1 MLFRD
6 IGLRILLFER
16 GAQYAV
22 APDDRRFLM
31 IRPVVASTPDKLVVV
46 ENWFEELKSVAE
58 VNGSSFGLA
67 MVSVVVSIQM
77 RKMFAE
83 VRKMFS
89 NARDA
94 EQDVR
99 ERQASRNF

>member
-1 MLFRD
+1 LGFVLLDAVLHDFRTMPHRSK
-6 IGLRILLFER
+6 I
-16 GAQYAV
+16 
-22 APDDRRFLM
+22 
-31 IRPVVASTPDKLVVV
+31 
-46 ENWFEELKSVAE
+46 
-58 VNGSSFGLA
+58 A

-83 VRKMFS
+83 VRKMFL

-94 EQDVR
+94 ERDVR

>member
-1 MLFRD
+1 
-6 IGLRILLFER
+6 
-16 GAQYAV
+16 
-22 APDDRRFLM
+22 
-31 IRPVVASTPDKLVVV
+31 
-46 ENWFEELKSVAE
+46 
-58 VNGSSFGLA
+58 

-83 VRKMFS
+83 VRKMFA

-99 ERQASRNF
+99 ERQASKNF

>member
-1 MLFRD
+1 
-6 IGLRILLFER
+6 
-16 GAQYAV
+16 
-22 APDDRRFLM
+22 
-31 IRPVVASTPDKLVVV
+31 
-46 ENWFEELKSVAE
+46 
-58 VNGSSFGLA
+58 

-89 NARDA
+89 NARRA
-94 EQDVR
+94 EQNVR

>member
-1 MLFRD
+1 
-6 IGLRILLFER
+6 
-16 GAQYAV
+16 
-22 APDDRRFLM
+22 
-31 IRPVVASTPDKLVVV
+31 
-46 ENWFEELKSVAE
+46 
-58 VNGSSFGLA
+58 
-67 MVSVVVSIQM
+67 MVSVVVSIQL

-99 ERQASRNF
+99 ERQASKNF